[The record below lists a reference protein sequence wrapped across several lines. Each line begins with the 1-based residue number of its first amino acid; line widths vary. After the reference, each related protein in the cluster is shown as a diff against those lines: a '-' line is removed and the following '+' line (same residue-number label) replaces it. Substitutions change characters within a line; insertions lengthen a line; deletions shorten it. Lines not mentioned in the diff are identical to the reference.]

1 MKLTDIQKTI
11 LEDNS
16 RFKIVIAGRRGG
28 KSYASI
34 ASLAQHARYPN
45 TKCMYVAPSYRM
57 AKQIIYD
64 DLLMLLKERKW
75 LKKVNQSELTFTLVN
90 NSIIMLRSA
99 DNPDSIR
106 GVGLDYVVLDE
117 AADIPKLE
125 DTWQAVIRPTLSD
138 REGSAMIISSPKG
151 KGYLYSLYNDAKHL
165 DDWNSWQY
173 TTEQGGLVSEA
184 ELAQARKDLDER
196 TYRQEYQAEF
206 VDYSGVIYYAFGDHC
221 IKEMQFGR
229 PDMTRVPLH
238 IGIDF
243 NVDPGC
249 AVIGFQHSKGLH
261 IYDEIEI
268 WGTDTQEITSEI
280 QRRYPNRT
288 MFAYPDASGA
298 ARKSS
303 AGGITDHIILKN
315 AGMQLR
321 VGAQNPSVK
330 DRIASVN
337 SACKS
342 VDGETK
348 LTIDPKCKK
357 VIKGLRNHTYKEGT
371 RQPEKDGATDY
382 SHFNDA
388 LGYLVNNLYPV
399 RVDKINSY
407 GRLVRRL

>member
-1 MKLTDIQKTI
+1 MKLTEIQKNI
-11 LEDNS
+11 LEHPA

-45 TKCMYVAPSYRM
+45 KRCMYVAPSYRM
-57 AKQIIYD
+57 AKQIVWE
-64 DLLMLLKERKW
+64 DLKQMLKERNW
-75 LKKVNQSELTFTLVN
+75 AKKINESELTITLVN
-90 NSIIMLRSA
+90 GSTIFLRSA

-106 GVGLDYVVLDE
+106 GIGLDYVVLDE

-125 DTWQAVIRPTLSD
+125 ETWQAVIRPTLSD
-138 REGSAMIISSPKG
+138 REGSALIISSPKG
-151 KGYLYSLYNDAKHL
+151 KGYLFDIYNNAKHL

-184 ELAQARKDLDER
+184 ELTQARKDLDER
-196 TYRQEYQAEF
+196 TYKQEYQAEF
-206 VDYSGVIYYAFGDHC
+206 VDYSGVIYYAFGEHN
-221 IKEMQFGR
+221 IKPMEFG
-229 PDMTRVPLH
+229 TATNQLIPLH

-249 AVIGFQHSKGLH
+249 AVIGFQHSRGLH

-268 WGTDTQEITSEI
+268 WGTDTQEMTSEI

-298 ARKSS
+298 QRRTS

-315 AGMQLR
+315 AGMKLR
-321 VGAQNPSVK
+321 VGAVNPSIK

-337 SACKS
+337 SMCKTI
-342 VDGETK
+342 DGHTK
-348 LTIDPKCKK
+348 LTIDPKCTKL
-357 VIKGLRNHTYKEGT
+357 INGLRKHVYKEGT
-371 RQPEKDGATDY
+371 RQPEKDGATDF

-388 LGYLVNNLYPV
+388 LGYLVNYLYPV
-399 RVDKINSY
+399 RIDKINSY
-407 GRLVRRL
+407 AKISRKI